1 MSGLVRSEVFEPVFP
16 AVTLCSG
23 VLQKEEVRS
32 LVKEKR
38 IRSKDGIFDLSV
50 DLNHEDFYFPSV
62 ELLTAQVRPQKSTK
76 AGICSAKKGILSA
89 PHLGSS
95 LI

>member
-1 MSGLVRSEVFEPVFP
+1 MNRQG

-38 IRSKDGIFDLSV
+38 IRSREGLFDLSV

-62 ELLTAQVRPQKSTK
+62 ELLTAQVRPRKSTER
-76 AGICSAKKGILSA
+76 GICSAKKEF
-89 PHLGSS
+89 S
-95 LI
+95 LLRF

>member
-1 MSGLVRSEVFEPVFP
+1 M
-16 AVTLCSG
+16 TLCSG

-38 IRSKDGIFDLSV
+38 SKDGLFDLSV
-50 DLNHEDFYFPSV
+50 DLNHDDFYFPSV
-62 ELLTAQVRPQKSTK
+62 ELLTAQVRPRNYPPKWE
-76 AGICSAKKGILSA
+76 SARLKKEFYLLTL
-89 PHLGSS
+89 LGPP